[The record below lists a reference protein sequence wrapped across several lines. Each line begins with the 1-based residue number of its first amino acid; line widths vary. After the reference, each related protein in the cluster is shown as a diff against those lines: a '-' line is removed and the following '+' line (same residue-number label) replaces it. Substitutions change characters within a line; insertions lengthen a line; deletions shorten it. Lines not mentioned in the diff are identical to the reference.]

1 MKNNVIL
8 LFICLL
14 LTGCMT
20 SKYAQKMQSLQI
32 GMTPNQ
38 VIAIMGSPQS
48 TSAKDNSLYYV
59 YSATCYN
66 GLFLYTKDNYVKF
79 VDGHVVSFGEV
90 DDFDSIKDNKIK
102 VSVDNKTTTKTI
114 TSNQEDAWNK
124 LQQLKKMLDSDLITE
139 EEFQNKKKEIID
151 SL

>member
-1 MKNNVIL
+1 MLFAIYFNTSNNLSI
-8 LFICLL
+8 
-14 LTGCMT
+14 
-20 SKYAQKMQSLQI
+20 
-32 GMTPNQ
+32 
-38 VIAIMGSPQS
+38 
-48 TSAKDNSLYYV
+48 
-59 YSATCYN
+59 
-66 GLFLYTKDNYVKF
+66 
-79 VDGHVVSFGEV
+79 
-90 DDFDSIKDNKIK
+90 SIKDNKIK

>member
-1 MKNNVIL
+1 M
-8 LFICLL
+8 
-14 LTGCMT
+14 
-20 SKYAQKMQSLQI
+20 
-32 GMTPNQ
+32 
-38 VIAIMGSPQS
+38 
-48 TSAKDNSLYYV
+48 
-59 YSATCYN
+59 
-66 GLFLYTKDNYVKF
+66 YTKDNYVKF